1 MKKQNA
7 IPAGRQGFIQIL
19 LLALVLFIIAGVGG
33 YYYFG
38 NRENSNVPLNTSIT
52 PEFQADYK
60 ASAGSVPLIVK
71 ASDLKS
77 ASASLDATDLT
88 QIDSELKL
96 LSADSSSF

>member
-1 MKKQNA
+1 MQKQKA
-7 IPAGRQGFIQIL
+7 MPAGRQGFIQIL

-33 YYYFG
+33 YYYF
-38 NRENSNVPLNTSIT
+38 NNKQSSAVPLNTSIT

-60 ASAGSVPLIVK
+60 QAVKDAPSVVK

-77 ASASLDATDLT
+77 VSASLDSTDLN

-96 LSADSSSF
+96 LSADSSTF